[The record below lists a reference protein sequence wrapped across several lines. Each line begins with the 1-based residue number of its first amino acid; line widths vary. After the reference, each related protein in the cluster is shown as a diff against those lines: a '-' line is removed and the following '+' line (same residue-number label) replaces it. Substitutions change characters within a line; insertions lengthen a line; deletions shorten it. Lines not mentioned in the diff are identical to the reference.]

1 MEIPDML
8 RKLLILTALATG
20 FAYSLEAA
28 AIAPIKSQTAVAEEA
43 DSISVQFERNRSAG
57 SATVEGC
64 IRCPLTLQIDE
75 QTRFFASGKPISRR
89 EAESLSSNS
98 GTVIF
103 ENRRVIRIRW

>member
-20 FAYSLEAA
+20 FAYSLGAA
-28 AIAPIKSQTAVAEEA
+28 AIPPIKSQTQEGEEA
-43 DSISVQFERNRSAG
+43 ESIAVEFERNRSAG
-57 SATVEGC
+57 RAVVEGC

-75 QTRFFASGKPISRR
+75 QTRFFAQGKPISRR
-89 EAESLSSNS
+89 QAESLSGNG

-103 ENRRVIRIRW
+103 ENGHVVRIRW